1 MDYAS
6 GKGWARLTKFR
17 RVGKG
22 VGMRTEEQIEK
33 SCSERRQES
42 EKNKSGRRIQI
53 LVRIGSRRERL
64 FGHCSFL
71 FLNTE
76 ICH

>member
-22 VGMRTEEQIEK
+22 VGMRTEKQIDK
-33 SCSERRQES
+33 SCTERRQE
-42 EKNKSGRRIQI
+42 
-53 LVRIGSRRERL
+53 
-64 FGHCSFL
+64 
-71 FLNTE
+71 
-76 ICH
+76 